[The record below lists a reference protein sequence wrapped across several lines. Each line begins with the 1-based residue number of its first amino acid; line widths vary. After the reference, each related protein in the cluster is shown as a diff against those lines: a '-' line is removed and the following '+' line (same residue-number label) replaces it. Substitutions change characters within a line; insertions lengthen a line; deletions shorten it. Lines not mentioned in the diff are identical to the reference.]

1 MKTGYEKKR
10 FVKSKQA
17 LKVNCFSLFDSCNRP
32 LHCTDCKKNREAWEI
47 EENLKLQRT
56 DALWFIHSLCLVLLV
71 LNYDQM

>member
-1 MKTGYEKKR
+1 MKKK
-10 FVKSKQA
+10 VLSKVSRP
-17 LKVNCFSLFDSCNRP
+17 LNKIVFSLFDSCYRP
-32 LHCTDCKKNREAWEI
+32 LHCTDCKKNREAWKI